1 MAAKSA
7 DLGPAACLAGGG
19 DMGAVMRATDWSKT
33 PIGAVETWSP
43 TLRMM
48 VSFLLANRF
57 PLLLW
62 WGPQYTSI
70 YNDAYRPILGNKHP
84 KSMGQPVSECWK
96 EIWHI
101 LKPLIDTPFNG
112 GAATWMDDIPL
123 EINRHGFIEET
134 HFTIGYSPVPDET
147 APSGIGGVLATVHE
161 ITGKVIGERRVVA
174 LRDLGSRSA
183 DAKGAEAACAGA
195 AATLANHTNDIPFA
209 LLYLIDPKR
218 KCACLAGSTG
228 IGMSA
233 AVSPLVV
240 DLTGK
245 SSDACWPLLE
255 AASGEQMVI
264 VDDLASRF
272 ARVPRGPWSDP
283 PHSAVVVPVKSN
295 KAHELAGFLVA
306 GVSARLRLDDL
317 YRSFFDLVAAQIAT
331 AIANARAYE
340 EERKRAEALAEID
353 RAKTVFFSNVSH
365 EFRTPLTLMLGPLED
380 ALAGSPDALPQ
391 RREDLALVHRNGLR
405 LLRLVN
411 TLLDFSRIEAGRV
424 QASYE
429 PVDLASYT
437 AELASVFR
445 AAVEKAGLKL
455 TVDCP
460 RQGEPVWVDRDMWEK
475 IVLNLLSN
483 AFKFTFTGGITVRLR
498 QKRGS
503 AVLAIKDTGSGIPE
517 YEIPRL
523 FDRFHRVE
531 GARGRT
537 HEGTGI
543 GLALV
548 QELAKLHGGT
558 VRAES
563 VCGKGSTFTV
573 TVPLGT
579 AHLPPDKLRAERT
592 TRSTALSVQPYVAE
606 ALRWLPDADG
616 GDDAGSGIERPILPE
631 PFPVAPSAPGERAR
645 ILLADDNADMRDY
658 VRRLLNPRYDVR
670 VVASG
675 EEALRVLRAEPP
687 PDLLLSDIMM
697 PCMDGYALLR
707 AIRSD
712 PALADLPVVFLSARA
727 GEEANVE
734 GLEAGADDYLVKP
747 FGARELTARVAGN
760 LEKAQLR
767 RQRRQAEAE
776 YRRLAAIAENSTDF
790 IGISDTK
797 LCPIYINEAGRQLVG
812 LDGLDRVC
820 QTDALQYFA
829 PEERAR
835 IAREVYPA
843 VLQQGRWRG
852 ETIFRHFKT
861 GARIPVLC
869 DVFRIDDPITGG
881 PVNFAT
887 VTRDITERKR
897 TEAALRDMNT
907 VLEERVKRRTR
918 ELEIAMERR
927 RKVEAALQ
935 QAQRLEAI
943 GQLTGGIAHDFN
955 NLLTIVIGQ
964 TEAITLAAKD
974 DPRITRMTSAALR
987 AAERAAQLT
996 SQLLAFSGR
1005 QQLRLETVELGQLV
1019 VEAGDLARRA
1029 VGEAVTVK
1037 ISAGPRLWPSR
1048 LDPAQFESAV
1058 LNLAINARDAMPDG
1072 GRLTIAARNAT
1083 VATDNAKRL
1092 DLTPGDYVV
1101 LRVTDTGVGMSREV
1115 QLRAFE
1121 PFFTTKDVGKG
1132 TGLGLA
1138 QIYGFARQSG
1148 GTATMESV
1156 PGKGTTVR
1164 LYLPRAASPI
1174 TNEELSSRKSKMV
1187 RGHGKTILV
1196 VEDQPDVR
1204 EIIEMS
1210 LGDLDYR
1217 ILTAPDG
1224 MAARR
1229 VLESDEAIDLLL
1241 TDIVMPNGVSGL
1253 ELAHEARQLRRGLG
1267 VVVVSGY
1274 HREFESQTD
1283 NDPGLIFL
1291 EKPFRPTELADTI
1304 ADALGNG
1311 GK

>member
-1 MAAKSA
+1 
-7 DLGPAACLAGGG
+7 
-19 DMGAVMRATDWSKT
+19 MGAVMRATDWSKT

-43 TLRMM
+43 ALRMM
-48 VSFLLANRF
+48 VGFLLANRF

-70 YNDAYRPILGNKHP
+70 YNDAYRPILGKKHP
-84 KSMGQPVSECWK
+84 KSVGQPVSECWS

-112 GAATWMDDIPL
+112 GPATWMDDIPL
-123 EINRHGFIEET
+123 EINRHGFVEET
-134 HFTIGYSPVPDET
+134 HFTIAYSPVPDDT
-147 APSGIGGVLATVHE
+147 APRGIGGVLATVHE
-161 ITGKVIGERRVVA
+161 ITDKVVGERRVVA

-183 DAKGAEAACAGA
+183 DARTAEAACAAA
-195 AATLANHTNDIPFA
+195 AATLANHTKDIPFA
-209 LLYLIDPKR
+209 LLYLIDPDGKR
-218 KCACLAGSTG
+218 VRLAGTAG
-228 IGMSA
+228 IGIGAAASPRVIELERRCSSA
-233 AVSPLVV
+233 V
-240 DLTGK
+240 
-245 SSDACWPLLE
+245 WPLRE
-255 AASGEQMVI
+255 AVRSEEMVI

-272 ARVPRGPWSDP
+272 ECVPPGLWSDP
-283 PHSAVVVPVKSN
+283 PNSALVVPVRSN
-295 KAHELAGFLVA
+295 KAHELAGLLVA
-306 GVSARLRLDDL
+306 GVSPLLRLDDL

-331 AIANARAYE
+331 SIANAIAYE

-353 RAKTVFFSNVSH
+353 RAKTAFFSNVSH
-365 EFRTPLTLMLGPLED
+365 EFRTPLTLMLSPLED
-380 ALAGSPDALPQ
+380 ALARSPDTLPQ

-429 PVDLASYT
+429 PVNLASYT

-460 RQGEPVWVDRDMWEK
+460 CQAQLVWVDRDMWEK

-483 AFKFTFTGGITVRLR
+483 AFKFTFAGGITVCLR
-498 QKRGS
+498 QKSGG
-503 AVLAIKDTGSGIPE
+503 AVLTVKDTGGGIPE
-517 YEIPRL
+517 SEIPRL

-573 TVPLGT
+573 TIPLGT
-579 AHLPPDKLRAERT
+579 AHLPPDRLRPERT
-592 TRSTALSVQPYVAE
+592 TCSTAFGAQPYVAE
-606 ALRWLPDADG
+606 ALRWLPDGDA
-616 GDDAGSGIERPILPE
+616 GDDAGFGVERSILPE
-631 PFPVAPSAPGERAR
+631 APLVASGSPGERAR

-658 VRRLLNPRYDVR
+658 VRRLLSPRYDVR

-675 EEALRVLRAEPP
+675 EEALTVLRAGPP

-697 PCMDGYALLR
+697 PHMDGYALLR
-707 AIRSD
+707 TVRSD

-727 GEEANVE
+727 GEEASVE

-767 RQRRQAEAE
+767 HQRRQAEAE

-790 IGISDTK
+790 IGISDAQ
-797 LCPIYINEAGRQLVG
+797 LRPIYVNEAGRQLVG
-812 LDGLDRVC
+812 LDSINRIRQPG
-820 QTDALQYFA
+820 ALQYFA

-843 VLQQGRWRG
+843 VLEQGRWRG
-852 ETIFRHFKT
+852 EATFRHFKT

-869 DVFRIDDPITGG
+869 DVFRIDDPATGG

-897 TEAALRDMNT
+897 AEAALRDMNI
-907 VLEERVKRRTR
+907 VLEERVKQRTR

-927 RKVEAALQ
+927 RKVEAALH

-974 DPRITRMTSAALR
+974 DPRITRMTAATLR

-1005 QQLRLETVELGQLV
+1005 QQLRLETVELDQLLL
-1019 VEAGDLARRA
+1019 EAGDLARRA
-1029 VGEAVTVK
+1029 VGETVTVK
-1037 ISAGPRLWPSR
+1037 ISVGPRLWRSR
-1048 LDPAQFESAV
+1048 LDPAQFESAI

-1072 GRLTIAARNAT
+1072 GRLTIGARHAT
-1083 VATDNAKRL
+1083 VASDNAKRL
-1092 DLTPGDYVV
+1092 DLTPGEYVV
-1101 LRVTDTGVGMSREV
+1101 VRVSDTGVGMSREV
-1115 QLRAFE
+1115 RRRAFE
-1121 PFFTTKDVGKG
+1121 PFYTTKDVGKG

-1148 GTATMESV
+1148 GTVTIDSL

-1164 LYLPRAASPI
+1164 LYLPRTTSRIA
-1174 TNEELSSRKSKMV
+1174 NEELSSSKRKMLQ
-1187 RGHGKTILV
+1187 GHGKTILV

-1217 ILTAPDG
+1217 ILTAADG
-1224 MAARR
+1224 QAARQ
-1229 VLESDEAIDLLL
+1229 VLESNETIDLLL

-1253 ELAHEARQLRRGLG
+1253 ELAHEARQLRQGLG

-1304 ADALGNG
+1304 AEVLAGGGN
-1311 GK
+1311 